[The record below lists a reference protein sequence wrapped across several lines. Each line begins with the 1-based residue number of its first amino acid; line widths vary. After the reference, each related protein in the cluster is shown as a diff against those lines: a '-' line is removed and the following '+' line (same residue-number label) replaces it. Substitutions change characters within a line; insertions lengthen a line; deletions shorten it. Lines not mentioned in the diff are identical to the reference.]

1 METCAFSPVGDVLA
15 VAGRR
20 GAVHLVDWKSGA
32 GQVVGSL
39 KMNAAVKNLW
49 WARGQGGE
57 EGTQLMGLGDNA
69 EVYVW
74 DVRERRCVRRW
85 KDDGGF
91 GPTGLEGDRAG
102 KYLAVGSNTGLI
114 NVYGSEASAS
124 YGAGDEVETPRPPK
138 PLKTI
143 GNLTTAITSMRFNH
157 DSQLLAI
164 ASKSK
169 KDQMRMVRV
178 TLSQS
183 LHMIYTY
190 IRRSIYHR

>member
-1 METCAFSPVGDVLA
+1 METCAFSPVGDILA

-39 KMNAAVKNLW
+39 KMNAAIKGLW
-49 WARGQGGE
+49 WARGRGAE
-57 EGTQLMGLGDNA
+57 EGRQLIGLGDNA

-91 GPTGLEGDRAG
+91 GTMGIEGDRAG
-102 KYLAVGSNTGLI
+102 KYLSIGSNSGLI
-114 NVYGSEASAS
+114 NVYGADATSAD
-124 YGAGDEVETPRPPK
+124 GADSFDAPRPK
-138 PLKTI
+138 PLKMI
-143 GNLTTAITSMRFNH
+143 GNLTTSITTMRFNH

-169 KDQMRMVRV
+169 KDQMRMVR
-178 TLSQS
+178 TCSCYRQGS
-183 LHMIYTY
+183 RIMT
-190 IRRSIYHR
+190 